1 MGAWCY
7 QHMWYH
13 LWYRTMFPYFAKVT
27 VGLRTASWQM
37 DWIKELK
44 VWASFSQN
52 PQAHVLLYEDIT
64 NVFISPLIQHSP
76 WNNESRNTFVILSIQ
91 IIVKLESRVN
101 HSNPFRRSSATS
113 NLIANV
119 SCKDSWSMTYRYHDS
134 LTMAPSC
141 FMSSCL
147 HASLIFLF
155 STSLMFDSNSIFSRK
170 QKTWTKSMPWCSPR
184 SHKWRHVTPR
194 LGFPNHH
201 SKASTIG
208 TFQPLLPVVADVHQ
222 GDPILCDVQGPLPA
236 AVLPP
241 NMLQWEENKG
251 KNTYVDCR

>member
-1 MGAWCY
+1 
-7 QHMWYH
+7 
-13 LWYRTMFPYFAKVT
+13 MFPYFAKVT

-119 SCKDSWSMTYRYHDS
+119 SCKDSWSMTYWYHDS
-134 LTMAPSC
+134 LYSLTMGPSC
-141 FMSSCL
+141 FMSSCKFDIL
-147 HASLIFLF
+147 VFYFAHVWFKFNFLSETKNRNQKHAMVF
-155 STSLMFDSNSIFSRK
+155 T
-170 QKTWTKSMPWCSPR
+170 QKS
-184 SHKWRHVTPR
+184 HVTPCDAAT
-194 LGFPNHH
+194 GFP
-201 SKASTIG
+201 K
-208 TFQPLLPVVADVHQ
+208 
-222 GDPILCDVQGPLPA
+222 
-236 AVLPP
+236 PP
-241 NMLQWEENKG
+241 
-251 KNTYVDCR
+251 